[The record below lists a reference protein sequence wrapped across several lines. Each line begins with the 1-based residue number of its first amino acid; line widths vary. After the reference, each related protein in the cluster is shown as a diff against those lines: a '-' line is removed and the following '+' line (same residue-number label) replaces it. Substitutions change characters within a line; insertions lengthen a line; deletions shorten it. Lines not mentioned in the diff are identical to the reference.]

1 MHRRPGLDR
10 LARCVTNFGVRSA
23 DRLPLGRVGTHGWA
37 LRDGEWTVI
46 QDGLGELTGES
57 VGVGT
62 KLRRDSRLGN
72 HFAVL
77 ASEFAFTTRL
87 HIWLPESA
95 GFELARLRGVR
106 ARCTATIH
114 DDRVNRLLILACV
127 ANYAE
132 HHAQET
138 ASWNHCEMTS
148 KPRWGLDG
156 G

>member
-1 MHRRPGLDR
+1 M
-10 LARCVTNFGVRSA
+10 
-23 DRLPLGRVGTHGWA
+23 
-37 LRDGEWTVI
+37 
-46 QDGLGELTGES
+46 TGES

-72 HFAVL
+72 RFAVP

-87 HIWLPESA
+87 DFRSPESA
-95 GFELARLRGVR
+95 GFELTRLRGVR

-127 ANYAE
+127 VNFAE
-132 HHAQET
+132 HHTQEK
-138 ASWNHCEMTS
+138 ASWNHYEMTS